1 MQRHTAHIHENT
13 LPNIKYKSIYHQPPL
28 VIAQRKRCDSN
39 VSSPSVPIT
48 IRTEPMINRSYVQ
61 TERTNMHRTG
71 RTTTLPSFIKQSN
84 PRITSHTTIKQI
96 NPLKLL
102 HQNTDEKLAL
112 DNMAVI
118 FWGVLANVIY
128 FLRT

>member
-1 MQRHTAHIHENT
+1 MQRHTENIHGNT
-13 LPNIKYKSIYHQPPL
+13 LPNIKYKSFYHQPSL
-28 VIAQRKRCDSN
+28 VIAQGKRRN
-39 VSSPSVPIT
+39 THLSSPSVPIT
-48 IRTEPMINRSYVQ
+48 ICTEPMINRSYVQ
-61 TERTNMHRTG
+61 TERINMHRTG

-84 PRITSHTTIKQI
+84 PRLTSHTTIKQM

-102 HQNTDEKLAL
+102 HQNTDQKLAL

-118 FWGVLANVIY
+118 FWGLLTNVIH